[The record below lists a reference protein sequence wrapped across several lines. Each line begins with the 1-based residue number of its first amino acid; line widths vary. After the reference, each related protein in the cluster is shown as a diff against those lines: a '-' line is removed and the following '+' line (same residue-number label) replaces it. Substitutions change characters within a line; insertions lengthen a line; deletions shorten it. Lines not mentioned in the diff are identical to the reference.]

1 MSTPHASSPQ
11 TALADVE
18 QRIVAAAKE
27 REEASTDAGAQAHKP
42 QVARC
47 SVRHRGGTLAVH
59 DLTARRRRQ
68 QPYIALNVSPTS
80 TLPP

>member
-1 MSTPHASSPQ
+1 MSKPHASSPQ

-27 REEASTDAGAQAHKP
+27 REETASEAGAHTRTA
-42 QVARC
+42 
-47 SVRHRGGTLAVH
+47 
-59 DLTARRRRQ
+59 ARRRACDARTCT
-68 QPYIALNVSPTS
+68 ASNVSPTS

>member
-27 REEASTDAGAQAHKP
+27 REESAADSGSQAPTDRA
-42 QVARC
+42 
-47 SVRHRGGTLAVH
+47 
-59 DLTARRRRQ
+59 
-68 QPYIALNVSPTS
+68 
-80 TLPP
+80 

>member
-27 REEASTDAGAQAHKP
+27 REESAPRPG
-42 QVARC
+42 
-47 SVRHRGGTLAVH
+47 
-59 DLTARRRRQ
+59 RRRRTDR
-68 QPYIALNVSPTS
+68 A
-80 TLPP
+80 

>member
-27 REEASTDAGAQAHKP
+27 REEAAAEAGSQARTDRA
-42 QVARC
+42 
-47 SVRHRGGTLAVH
+47 
-59 DLTARRRRQ
+59 
-68 QPYIALNVSPTS
+68 
-80 TLPP
+80 